1 MFYKNVDKLRTIV
14 YNNYMELNE
23 RGIIKMNKNTENQV
37 AVHTHTHTYIYNLLV
52 KIKRMNM

>member
-37 AVHTHTHTYIYNLLV
+37 AVHTHTHIYIIY
-52 KIKRMNM
+52 